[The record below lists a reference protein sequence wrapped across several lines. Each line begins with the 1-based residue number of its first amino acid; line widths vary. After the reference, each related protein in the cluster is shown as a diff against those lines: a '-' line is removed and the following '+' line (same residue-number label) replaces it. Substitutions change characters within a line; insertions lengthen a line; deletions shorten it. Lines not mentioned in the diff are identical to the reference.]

1 VKRAAFLLFFVG
13 APLAL
18 LLYPRLRRALARK
31 ARLVLLIYAGALL
44 VLALTG
50 AAPIGPFG
58 WAGIALLLGAF
69 VFVLRDDIRARV
81 KSD

>member
-31 ARLVLLIYAGALL
+31 ARLVLLVYAGALL
-44 VLALTG
+44 ATAAFSSR
-50 AAPIGPFG
+50 AAPIPPLAWIGM
-58 WAGIALLLGAF
+58 ALLLGAF
-69 VFVLRDDIRARV
+69 IAVLRDVTRPA
-81 KSD
+81 